1 MDKPSHHSHS
11 KEKEFKSHEAHKA
24 QAPSSIRCMVITVSD
39 TRKEETD
46 ISGKSIQEHLIKNG
60 HQVVAYQIVKDE
72 AQEIQN
78 LLRQGVANPE
88 VQVIIFNGGTGIAPR
103 DVTYE
108 ALERLLDKKIDG
120 FGEIF
125 RYLSYKE
132 IGSAAILSRALA
144 GVCNRKIVF
153 SIPGSPGAVELA
165 MRELILPEM
174 GHLVREA
181 NKEVSLNSDQL

>member
-1 MDKPSHHSHS
+1 
-11 KEKEFKSHEAHKA
+11 
-24 QAPSSIRCMVITVSD
+24 MVVTVSD
-39 TRKEETD
+39 TRGAETD
-46 ISGKSIQEHLIKNG
+46 VSGKLVKEHLMGSG
-60 HQVVAYQIVKDE
+60 HQVVAYHIVKDE
-72 AQEIQN
+72 VQEIQN
-78 LLRQGVANPE
+78 LLRQGAENPQ
-88 VQVIIFNGGTGIAPR
+88 VQVIILNGGTGIAPR

-108 ALERLLDKKIDG
+108 AVEELLDKKIEG

-132 IGSAAILSRALA
+132 IGSAAMLSRALA

-153 SIPGSPGAVELA
+153 SLPGSRGAVDLA

-181 NKEVSLNSDQL
+181 NKEG